1 MSKGNASQ
9 IYLERQSVSNTGEDL
24 FIEWAKRK
32 GYKVH
37 RLGFDEKAA
46 NVDNFYNLNF
56 FLRNIPDFVITKED
70 KIAVVNV
77 KGSPNMKMKEV
88 SMLPN
93 LMEIYS
99 SKNAPLFYAFCFI
112 GVNPIFKRAETVIE
126 LWNRAKDKT
135 WHDGVVYRRLNLEEN

>member
-1 MSKGNASQ
+1 
-9 IYLERQSVSNTGEDL
+9 
-24 FIEWAKRK
+24 
-32 GYKVH
+32 
-37 RLGFDEKAA
+37 
-46 NVDNFYNLNF
+46 
-56 FLRNIPDFVITKED
+56 
-70 KIAVVNV
+70 
-77 KGSPNMKMKEV
+77 MKEV